1 MKQLRRVMTA
11 VDFSEP
17 ARAAFDYA
25 LGLSRAN
32 AAELTVVHAVPT
44 DRSFRW
50 DALQRIALVA
60 ALRRAAEAAGV
71 RLKVSVQNGDPA
83 GVILLH
89 ARARRPDL
97 IVLGTNERSG
107 LARLRLGSVA
117 EAVALRAEQPVLIVP
132 ASATEKADDAS
143 FNSILVAVDFS
154 AGSIASVEMALSIAK
169 KNSRVTLAHVVPGVT
184 PVTASRYM
192 YRLMEP
198 EYQRLLARDAWRR
211 MPELMPANAKTKV
224 HARVVTGDAAT
235 EIGRVASKV
244 NADLI
249 IVGVTP
255 RGAIGRRIFGS
266 TAARIIR
273 IAGRPVLAIP
283 GLVRERSRSVS
294 NGDDRRLAAA

>member
-97 IVLGTNERSG
+97 IVLGTNELSG

-117 EAVALRAEQPVLIVP
+117 EAVALRAKQPVLIVP
-132 ASATEKADDAS
+132 ASATEKADDPS
-143 FNSILVAVDFS
+143 FSSILVAVDFS
-154 AGSIASVEMALSIAK
+154 AGSIASVEMALSIAN

-184 PVTASRYM
+184 PATASRYM

-235 EIGRVASKV
+235 EIGRVASEV

-294 NGDDRRLAAA
+294 NGSDRRLAAA

>member
-1 MKQLRRVMTA
+1 MTA

>member
-107 LARLRLGSVA
+107 LARLRLGSAA

-132 ASATEKADDAS
+132 ASAAESADDPS

-154 AGSIASVEMALSIAK
+154 AGSIASVEMALSIANE
-169 KNSRVTLAHVVPGVT
+169 NSRVTLAHVVPGVT

>member
-97 IVLGTNERSG
+97 IVLGTNELSG

-132 ASATEKADDAS
+132 ASATEKADDPS
-143 FNSILVAVDFS
+143 FSSILVAVDFS
-154 AGSIASVEMALSIAK
+154 AGSIASVEMALSIAN

-184 PVTASRYM
+184 PATASRYM

-235 EIGRVASKV
+235 ETGRVASEV

-294 NGDDRRLAAA
+294 NGSDRRLAAA